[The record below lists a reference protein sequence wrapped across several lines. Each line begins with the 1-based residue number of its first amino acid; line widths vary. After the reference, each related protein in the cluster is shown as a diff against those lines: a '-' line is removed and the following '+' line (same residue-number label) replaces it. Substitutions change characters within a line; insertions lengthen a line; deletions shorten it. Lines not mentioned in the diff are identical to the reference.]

1 MKAIVFKRKEARYAA
16 GKLAA
21 KVSSDAAL
29 KVGPLRLAHIDPP
42 DLPDADTWHRLRPR
56 LSGICGSDLSTIACE
71 TSLYFE
77 PLVSLP
83 FVLGHEIVG
92 DLEDGTRVVIDAVLG
107 HAARGETPP
116 HLQAAPG
123 DGNDYGHSIAGHLK
137 AGIQTGNCAST
148 GGGWSTELV
157 VHDSQIHPVPESLS
171 DEAAVLVEP
180 CASGYHTALKAVAGG
195 AGVART
201 ARGNAAAGGVGA
213 AGGSKAAE
221 KGEAAGKGRSAKGA
235 KAAKAADLSEGMQQV
250 ASVNLAVVIG
260 AGTIGLCAL
269 AALRKVAPGATIIA
283 AAKHPEQRS
292 FAEELGADVVAKP
305 SELRRAVRRASGCR
319 MTGDLLSGGADV
331 TIDAVGSA
339 ASLTDAIAVTRPR
352 GRIVLSGMPGSV
364 QVDLAPVWHRETE
377 IVGSYTYGTEHLPDG
392 TETHTFPL
400 AMQLIEELELERL
413 VSAHYR
419 LDDYRRAIRHAMSA
433 GELGATKIVFDLRG
447 E

>member
-29 KVGPLRLAHIDPP
+29 KVGPISLAHIDPP

-83 FVLGHEIVG
+83 FVMGHEIVG

-116 HLQAAPG
+116 HIEAAPG

-148 GGGWSTELV
+148 GGGWATELV
-157 VHDSQIHPVPESLS
+157 VHESQIHQVPESFS

-180 CASGYHTALKAVAGG
+180 CASGYHTALKAVAGE
-195 AGVART
+195 V
-201 ARGNAAAGGVGA
+201 
-213 AGGSKAAE
+213 
-221 KGEAAGKGRSAKGA
+221 
-235 KAAKAADLSEGMQQV
+235 DI
-250 ASVNLAVVIG
+250 AVVIG

-269 AALRKVAPGATIIA
+269 AALRKIAPGATIIA

-331 TIDAVGSA
+331 TIDAVGRA

-433 GELGATKIVFDLRG
+433 GELGATKIVFDLRSA
-447 E
+447 

>member
-29 KVGPLRLAHIDPP
+29 KVGPLSLAHIDPP

-77 PLVSLP
+77 PLVSFP

-116 HLQAAPG
+116 HIEAAPG

-157 VHDSQIHPVPESLS
+157 VHESQIHQVPESFS

-180 CASGYHTALKAVAGG
+180 CASGYHTALKAV
-195 AGVART
+195 
-201 ARGNAAAGGVGA
+201 
-213 AGGSKAAE
+213 S
-221 KGEAAGKGRSAKGA
+221 
-235 KAAKAADLSEGMQQV
+235 SEV
-250 ASVNLAVVIG
+250 DIAVVIG

-319 MTGDLLSGGADV
+319 MTGELLSGGADV

-352 GRIVLSGMPGSV
+352 GRIVLGGMPGSV

-433 GELGATKIVFDLRG
+433 GELGATKIVFDLRS

>member
-21 KVSSDAAL
+21 KVSSDTAL

-77 PLVSLP
+77 PLVSFP

-116 HLQAAPG
+116 HIEAAPG

-148 GGGWSTELV
+148 GGGWATELV
-157 VHDSQIHPVPESLS
+157 VHDSQIHPVPEGFS

-195 AGVART
+195 RAART
-201 ARGNAAAGGVGA
+201 AQGSDAASGA
-213 AGGSKAAE
+213 KAA
-221 KGEAAGKGRSAKGA
+221 KGGRADGGA
-235 KAAKAADLSEGMQQV
+235 KAAKAADLSEGMQQT
-250 ASVNLAVVIG
+250 ASLNLAVVIG

-305 SELRRAVRRASGCR
+305 NELRRAVRRASGCR
-319 MTGDLLSGGADV
+319 MTGELLSGGADV

-433 GELGATKIVFDLRG
+433 GELGATKIVFDLRN

>member
-29 KVGPLRLAHIDPP
+29 KVGPLSLAHLDPP
-42 DLPDADTWHRLRPR
+42 DLPDASSWHRLRPR

-77 PLVSLP
+77 PLVSFP

-107 HAARGETPP
+107 HAARGEMPP
-116 HLQAAPG
+116 HLEAAPG

-157 VHDSQIHPVPESLS
+157 VHDSQIHPVPESFS

-180 CASGYHTALKAVAGG
+180 CASGYHTALKAVAVGG
-195 AGVART
+195 AAKIAQGSAAAGGAKAAKGSR
-201 ARGNAAAGGVGA
+201 AAGGVGA
-213 AGGSKAAE
+213 TRG
-221 KGEAAGKGRSAKGA
+221 
-235 KAAKAADLSEGMQQV
+235 ADLPERMQQA

-269 AALRKVAPGATIIA
+269 AALRKIAPGATIIA
-283 AAKHPEQRS
+283 AAKHPDQRS
-292 FAEELGADVVAKP
+292 LAEELGADVVAKP
-305 SELRRAVRRASGCR
+305 SELRRAVRRACGCR

-331 TIDAVGSA
+331 TIDAVGNSV
-339 ASLTDAIAVTRPR
+339 SLADAIAVTRPR

-413 VSAHYR
+413 VSARYR

-433 GELGATKIVFDLRG
+433 GELGATKIVFDLRD

>member
-29 KVGPLRLAHIDPP
+29 TVGPLSLTHLEPP
-42 DLPDADTWHRLRPR
+42 DLPDASSWHRLRPR
-56 LSGICGSDLSTIACE
+56 LSGICGSDLSTIACQ

-77 PLVSLP
+77 PLVSFP

-107 HAARGETPP
+107 HAARGHTPP
-116 HLQAAPG
+116 HPEAAPG

-157 VHDSQIHPVPESLS
+157 VHDSQIHPVPESFS

-180 CASGYHTALKAVAGG
+180 CASGYHTALKAVAG
-195 AGVART
+195 
-201 ARGNAAAGGVGA
+201 
-213 AGGSKAAE
+213 E
-221 KGEAAGKGRSAKGA
+221 
-235 KAAKAADLSEGMQQV
+235 
-250 ASVNLAVVIG
+250 VNLAVVIG

-269 AALRKVAPGATIIA
+269 AALRKIAPGATIIA

-292 FAEELGADVVAKP
+292 LAEELGADVVAKP
-305 SELRRAVRRASGCR
+305 SELRRAVRRACGCR
-319 MTGDLLSGGADV
+319 MTGDLLSGGVDV

-339 ASLTDAIAVTRPR
+339 ASLADAIAVTRPR
-352 GRIVLSGMPGSV
+352 GRITLSGMPGSV

-400 AMQLIEELELERL
+400 AMQLIEDLELERL

-433 GELGATKIVFDLRG
+433 GELGATKIVFDLRD

>member
-1 MKAIVFKRKEARYAA
+1 MKAIVFKRKEVRYAA

-29 KVGPLRLAHIDPP
+29 KVGPLSLAHLDPP

-77 PLVSLP
+77 PLVSFP

-116 HLQAAPG
+116 HIEAAPG

-157 VHDSQIHPVPESLS
+157 VHESQIHPVPESFS

-180 CASGYHTALKAVAGG
+180 CASGYHTALKAVAGE
-195 AGVART
+195 V
-201 ARGNAAAGGVGA
+201 
-213 AGGSKAAE
+213 
-221 KGEAAGKGRSAKGA
+221 
-235 KAAKAADLSEGMQQV
+235 DI
-250 ASVNLAVVIG
+250 AVVIG

-319 MTGDLLSGGADV
+319 MTGELLSGGADV

-419 LDDYRRAIRHAMSA
+419 LDNYRRAIRHAMSA
-433 GELGATKIVFDLRG
+433 GELGATKIVFDLRN

>member
-16 GKLAA
+16 GRLAA

-29 KVGPLRLAHIDPP
+29 KVGPLSLAHIDPP

-77 PLVSLP
+77 PLVSFP

-92 DLEDGTRVVIDAVLG
+92 DLEDGSRVVIDAVLG

-116 HLQAAPG
+116 HLESAPG

-157 VHDSQIHPVPESLS
+157 VHDSQIHPVPESFS

-195 AGVART
+195 GAART
-201 ARGNAAAGGVGA
+201 AQGSDAASGA
-213 AGGSKAAE
+213 KAA
-221 KGEAAGKGRSAKGA
+221 KGGRADGGA
-235 KAAKAADLSEGMQQV
+235 KAAKAADLSEGMQQT

-319 MTGDLLSGGADV
+319 MTGELLSGGADV

-433 GELGATKIVFDLRG
+433 GELGATKIVFDLRN

>member
-1 MKAIVFKRKEARYAA
+1 MVKAIVFKRKEARYAA

-29 KVGPLRLAHIDPP
+29 KVGPLSLAHMDPP
-42 DLPDADTWHRLRPR
+42 DLPDASSWHRLRPR

-77 PLVSLP
+77 PLVSFP

-116 HLQAAPG
+116 HLEAAPG

-157 VHDSQIHPVPESLS
+157 VHDSQIHPVPESFS

-195 AGVART
+195 GVARIAQGSAT
-201 ARGNAAAGGVGA
+201 AGGAKSARGSRAAGGDGA
-213 AGGSKAAE
+213 T
-221 KGEAAGKGRSAKGA
+221 R
-235 KAAKAADLSEGMQQV
+235 AADLSERMQQA

-283 AAKHPEQRS
+283 AAKHSEQRS
-292 FAEELGADVVAKP
+292 LAEELGADVVAKP
-305 SELRRAVRRASGCR
+305 SELRRAVRRACGCR

-331 TIDAVGSA
+331 TIDAVGNS
-339 ASLTDAIAVTRPR
+339 ASLADAIAVTRPR

-419 LDDYRRAIRHAMSA
+419 LDEYRRAIRHAMSA
-433 GELGATKIVFDLRG
+433 GELGATKIVFDLRD

>member
-29 KVGPLRLAHIDPP
+29 KVGPLSLAHMDPL
-42 DLPDADTWHRLRPR
+42 DLPDASSWHRLRPR

-77 PLVSLP
+77 PLVSFP

-107 HAARGETPP
+107 HAARGEMPP
-116 HLQAAPG
+116 HLEAAPG

-157 VHDSQIHPVPESLS
+157 VHDSQIHPVPESFS

-180 CASGYHTALKAVAGG
+180 CASGYHTALKAVAVGG
-195 AGVART
+195 AAKIAQGSAVA
-201 ARGNAAAGGVGA
+201 G
-213 AGGSKAAE
+213 
-221 KGEAAGKGRSAKGA
+221 GA
-235 KAAKAADLSEGMQQV
+235 KAAKGGRAAGGAGATRGADLPERMQQA

-283 AAKHPEQRS
+283 AAKHPDQLS
-292 FAEELGADVVAKP
+292 LAEELGADVVAKP
-305 SELRRAVRRASGCR
+305 SELRRAVRRACGCR

-331 TIDAVGSA
+331 TIDAVGNA

-433 GELGATKIVFDLRG
+433 GELGATKIVFDLRD

>member
-29 KVGPLRLAHIDPP
+29 KVGPLSLAHLDPL
-42 DLPDADTWHRLRPR
+42 DLPDASSWHRLRPR

-77 PLVSLP
+77 PLVSFP

-116 HLQAAPG
+116 HLEAAPG

-157 VHDSQIHPVPESLS
+157 VHDSQIHPVPESFS

-180 CASGYHTALKAVAGG
+180 CASGYHTALKAVAVGG
-195 AGVART
+195 AAKIAQGSAAAVSAKA
-201 ARGNAAAGGVGA
+201 ARGGRAAGGVGA
-213 AGGSKAAE
+213 T
-221 KGEAAGKGRSAKGA
+221 KGA
-235 KAAKAADLSEGMQQV
+235 DLPERMQQA

-269 AALRKVAPGATIIA
+269 AALRKIAPGATIIA
-283 AAKHPEQRS
+283 AAKHPDQRS
-292 FAEELGADVVAKP
+292 LAEELGADVVAKP
-305 SELRRAVRRASGCR
+305 SELRRAVRRACGCR

-331 TIDAVGSA
+331 TIDAVGNSV
-339 ASLTDAIAVTRPR
+339 SLADAIAVTRPR

-433 GELGATKIVFDLRG
+433 GELGATKIVFDLRD

>member
-29 KVGPLRLAHIDPP
+29 KVGPLSLAHMDPL
-42 DLPDADTWHRLRPR
+42 DLPDASSWHRLRPR

-77 PLVSLP
+77 PLVSFP

-116 HLQAAPG
+116 HLEAAPG

-157 VHDSQIHPVPESLS
+157 VHDSQIHPVPESFS

-180 CASGYHTALKAVAGG
+180 CASGYHTALKAVAVGG
-195 AGVART
+195 AAKIAQGS
-201 ARGNAAAGGVGA
+201 AAAGGAKAARGSRA
-213 AGGSKAAE
+213 AGG
-221 KGEAAGKGRSAKGA
+221 AGATKGA
-235 KAAKAADLSEGMQQV
+235 DLPERMQQA

-269 AALRKVAPGATIIA
+269 AALRKIAPGATIIA

-292 FAEELGADVVAKP
+292 LAEELGADVVAKP
-305 SELRRAVRRASGCR
+305 SELRRAVRRACGCR

-331 TIDAVGSA
+331 TIDAVGNS
-339 ASLTDAIAVTRPR
+339 ASLADAIAVTRPR

-433 GELGATKIVFDLRG
+433 GELGATKIVFDLRD

>member
-29 KVGPLRLAHIDPP
+29 KVGPLSLAHLDPP
-42 DLPDADTWHRLRPR
+42 DLPDASSWHRLRPR

-77 PLVSLP
+77 PLVSFP

-116 HLQAAPG
+116 HLEAAPG

-157 VHDSQIHPVPESLS
+157 VHDSQIHPVPESFS

-180 CASGYHTALKAVAGG
+180 CASGYHTALKAVAVGG
-195 AGVART
+195 AAKIAQGSAVAGGAKA
-201 ARGNAAAGGVGA
+201 ARGSRAAGGVGA
-213 AGGSKAAE
+213 T
-221 KGEAAGKGRSAKGA
+221 KGA
-235 KAAKAADLSEGMQQV
+235 EQPEGKQQV

-269 AALRKVAPGATIIA
+269 AALRKIAPGATIIA

-292 FAEELGADVVAKP
+292 LAEELGADVVAKP
-305 SELRRAVRRASGCR
+305 SELRRAVRRACGCR

-331 TIDAVGSA
+331 TIDAVGNL
-339 ASLTDAIAVTRPR
+339 ASLADAIAVTRPR

-392 TETHTFPL
+392 AETHTFPL

-433 GELGATKIVFDLRG
+433 GELGATKIVFDLRD

>member
-29 KVGPLRLAHIDPP
+29 KVGPLSLAHLDPP
-42 DLPDADTWHRLRPR
+42 DLPDASSWHRLRPR

-77 PLVSLP
+77 PLVSFP

-116 HLQAAPG
+116 HLEAAPG

-157 VHDSQIHPVPESLS
+157 VHDSQIHPVPESFS

-180 CASGYHTALKAVAGG
+180 CASGYHTALKAV
-195 AGVART
+195 T
-201 ARGNAAAGGVGA
+201 GGV
-213 AGGSKAAE
+213 
-221 KGEAAGKGRSAKGA
+221 
-235 KAAKAADLSEGMQQV
+235 D
-250 ASVNLAVVIG
+250 LAVVIG

-269 AALRKVAPGATIIA
+269 AALRKIAPGATIIA
-283 AAKHPEQRS
+283 AAKHPDQRS
-292 FAEELGADVVAKP
+292 LAEELGADVVAKP
-305 SELRRAVRRASGCR
+305 SELRRAVRRACGCR

-331 TIDAVGSA
+331 TIDAVGNA
-339 ASLTDAIAVTRPR
+339 ASLADAIAVTRPR
-352 GRIVLSGMPGSV
+352 GRITLSGMPGSV

-392 TETHTFPL
+392 TATHTFPL

-433 GELGATKIVFDLRG
+433 GELGATKIVFDLRD

>member
-16 GKLAA
+16 GRLAA
-21 KVSSDAAL
+21 RVSSDAAL
-29 KVGPLRLAHIDPP
+29 KVGPLSLAHIDPP

-92 DLEDGTRVVIDAVLG
+92 DLEDGSRVVIDAVLG

-116 HLQAAPG
+116 HIEAAPG

-157 VHDSQIHPVPESLS
+157 VHESQIHTVPEGFS

-180 CASGYHTALKAVAGG
+180 CASGYHTALKAVAGE
-195 AGVART
+195 V
-201 ARGNAAAGGVGA
+201 
-213 AGGSKAAE
+213 
-221 KGEAAGKGRSAKGA
+221 
-235 KAAKAADLSEGMQQV
+235 DI
-250 ASVNLAVVIG
+250 AVVIG

-305 SELRRAVRRASGCR
+305 NELRRAVRRASGCR
-319 MTGDLLSGGADV
+319 MTGELLSGGADV

-339 ASLTDAIAVTRPR
+339 ASLTDAIAITRPR

-433 GELGATKIVFDLRG
+433 GELGATKIVFDLRN

>member
-1 MKAIVFKRKEARYAA
+1 MAKAIVFKRKEARYAA

-29 KVGPLRLAHIDPP
+29 KVGPLSLARIDPP
-42 DLPDADTWHRLRPR
+42 DLPDPSTWHRLRPR

-77 PLVSLP
+77 PLVSFP

-116 HLQAAPG
+116 HLGAAPG
-123 DGNDYGHSIAGHLK
+123 DGADYGHSIAGHLK

-157 VHDSQIHPVPESLS
+157 VHDSQIHPVPESFS

-195 AGVART
+195 AGAARI
-201 ARGNAAAGGVGA
+201 AEGSAAAGGVKAAIGVKA
-213 AGGSKAAE
+213 AG
-221 KGEAAGKGRSAKGA
+221 GA
-235 KAAKAADLSEGMQQV
+235 KAAEGTRAAGRAKATKAADLSGGMQQ
-250 ASVNLAVVIG
+250 APSLAVVIG

-269 AALRKVAPGATIIA
+269 AALRKIAPGATIIA

-292 FAEELGADVVAKP
+292 FAEELGADVVAAP
-305 SELRRAVRRASGCR
+305 SEIRRAVRRASGCR

-433 GELGATKIVFDLRG
+433 GELGATKIVFDLRD

>member
-29 KVGPLRLAHIDPP
+29 KVGPLSLTHLDPP
-42 DLPDADTWHRLRPR
+42 DLPEAGTWHRLRPR

-77 PLVSLP
+77 PLVSFP

-116 HLQAAPG
+116 HLEAAPG

-157 VHDSQIHPVPESLS
+157 VHDSQIHPVPESFS

-180 CASGYHTALKAVAGG
+180 CASGYHTALKAVAGE
-195 AGVART
+195 V
-201 ARGNAAAGGVGA
+201 
-213 AGGSKAAE
+213 
-221 KGEAAGKGRSAKGA
+221 
-235 KAAKAADLSEGMQQV
+235 DLV
-250 ASVNLAVVIG
+250 VVIG

-283 AAKHPEQRS
+283 AAKHSEQRS
-292 FAEELGADVVAKP
+292 LAEELGADVVAKP
-305 SELRRAVRRASGCR
+305 SELRRAVRRACGCR

-339 ASLTDAIAVTRPR
+339 ASLADAIAVTRPR

-400 AMQLIEELELERL
+400 AMQLIEDLELERL

-419 LDDYRRAIRHAMSA
+419 LDEYRRAIRHAMSA
-433 GELGATKIVFDLRG
+433 GELGATKIVFDLRD

>member
-1 MKAIVFKRKEARYAA
+1 MKAIVFERKEARYAA

-21 KVSSDAAL
+21 KMSSDAAV
-29 KVGPLRLAHIDPP
+29 KVGPLSLARLDPP
-42 DLPDADTWHRLRPR
+42 DLPDPSSWHRLRPR

-71 TSLYFE
+71 TSMYFE
-77 PLVSLP
+77 PMVSFP

-107 HAARGETPP
+107 HAARGHTPP
-116 HLQAAPG
+116 HPEAAPG

-157 VHDSQIHPVPESLS
+157 VHDSQIHPVPESFS

-195 AGVART
+195 
-201 ARGNAAAGGVGA
+201 
-213 AGGSKAAE
+213 
-221 KGEAAGKGRSAKGA
+221 EAAGSAQ
-235 KAAKAADLSEGMQQV
+235 E
-250 ASVNLAVVIG
+250 ASLAVVIG

-269 AALRKVAPGATIIA
+269 AALRKIAPGATIIA
-283 AAKHPEQRS
+283 AAKHPDQRS
-292 FAEELGADVVAKP
+292 LAEELGADVVAKP
-305 SELRRAVRRASGCR
+305 SELRRAVRRACGCR

-339 ASLTDAIAVTRPR
+339 ASLADAIAVTRPR
-352 GRIVLSGMPGSV
+352 GRITLSGMPGSV

-392 TETHTFPL
+392 TATHTFPL
-400 AMQLIEELELERL
+400 AMHLIEEMELEKL

-433 GELGATKIVFDLRG
+433 GELGATKIVFDLRD

>member
-16 GKLAA
+16 GRLAA

-29 KVGPLRLAHIDPP
+29 KVGPLSLAHIDPP

-77 PLVSLP
+77 PLVSFP

-148 GGGWSTELV
+148 GGGWATELV
-157 VHDSQIHPVPESLS
+157 VHESQIHPVPESFS

-180 CASGYHTALKAVAGG
+180 CASGYHTALKAVAGE
-195 AGVART
+195 V
-201 ARGNAAAGGVGA
+201 
-213 AGGSKAAE
+213 
-221 KGEAAGKGRSAKGA
+221 
-235 KAAKAADLSEGMQQV
+235 DI
-250 ASVNLAVVIG
+250 AVVIG

-283 AAKHPEQRS
+283 AAKHPEQRG

-305 SELRRAVRRASGCR
+305 NELRRAVRRASGCR
-319 MTGDLLSGGADV
+319 MTGELLSGGADV

-400 AMQLIEELELERL
+400 AMQLIEDLELERL

-433 GELGATKIVFDLRG
+433 GELGATKIVFDLRD

>member
-29 KVGPLRLAHIDPP
+29 KVGPLSLAHIDPP

-77 PLVSLP
+77 PLVSFP

-116 HLQAAPG
+116 HIEAAPG

-157 VHDSQIHPVPESLS
+157 VHDSQIHPVPESFS

-195 AGVART
+195 GAART
-201 ARGNAAAGGVGA
+201 AQGSDAASGA
-213 AGGSKAAE
+213 KAA
-221 KGEAAGKGRSAKGA
+221 KGGRADGGA
-235 KAAKAADLSEGMQQV
+235 KAAKAADLPEGMQQT

-319 MTGDLLSGGADV
+319 MTGELLSGGANV

-433 GELGATKIVFDLRG
+433 GELGATKIVFDLRN

>member
-29 KVGPLRLAHIDPP
+29 KVGPLSLAHIDPP

-107 HAARGETPP
+107 HAARGETPS

-148 GGGWSTELV
+148 GGGWATELV
-157 VHDSQIHPVPESLS
+157 VHDSQIHPVPESFS

-180 CASGYHTALKAVAGG
+180 CASGYHTALKAVAGE
-195 AGVART
+195 V
-201 ARGNAAAGGVGA
+201 
-213 AGGSKAAE
+213 
-221 KGEAAGKGRSAKGA
+221 
-235 KAAKAADLSEGMQQV
+235 DI
-250 ASVNLAVVIG
+250 AVVIG

-305 SELRRAVRRASGCR
+305 NELRRAVRRASGCR
-319 MTGDLLSGGADV
+319 MTGELLSGGADV

-433 GELGATKIVFDLRG
+433 GELGATKIVFDLRD

>member
-29 KVGPLRLAHIDPP
+29 KVGPLSLAHLDPP
-42 DLPDADTWHRLRPR
+42 DLPDASSWHRLRPR

-77 PLVSLP
+77 PLVSFP

-116 HLQAAPG
+116 HLEAAPG

-157 VHDSQIHPVPESLS
+157 VHDSQIHPVPESFS

-180 CASGYHTALKAVAGG
+180 CASGYHTALKAVAVGG
-195 AGVART
+195 AARI
-201 ARGNAAAGGVGA
+201 AQGSAAAG
-213 AGGSKAAE
+213 
-221 KGEAAGKGRSAKGA
+221 GA
-235 KAAKAADLSEGMQQV
+235 KAAKGSRAAGGNGATRGAEQPERMQQA
-250 ASVNLAVVIG
+250 ASVSLAVVIG

-269 AALRKVAPGATIIA
+269 AALRKIAPGATIIA
-283 AAKHPEQRS
+283 AAKHPEQRGL
-292 FAEELGADVVAKP
+292 AEELGADVVAKP
-305 SELRRAVRRASGCR
+305 SELRRAVRRACGCR

-331 TIDAVGSA
+331 TIDAVGNSV
-339 ASLTDAIAVTRPR
+339 SLADAIAVTRPR

-419 LDDYRRAIRHAMSA
+419 LDEYRRAIRHAMSA
-433 GELGATKIVFDLRG
+433 GELGATKIVFDLRD

>member
-29 KVGPLRLAHIDPP
+29 KVGPLSLAHLDPL
-42 DLPDADTWHRLRPR
+42 DLPDASSWHRLRPR

-77 PLVSLP
+77 PLVSFP

-107 HAARGETPP
+107 HAARGEMPP
-116 HLQAAPG
+116 HLEAAPG

-157 VHDSQIHPVPESLS
+157 VHDSQIHPVPESFS

-180 CASGYHTALKAVAGG
+180 CASGYHTALKAVAVGG
-195 AGVART
+195 AAKIAQGSAAAGGAKAAKGSR
-201 ARGNAAAGGVGA
+201 AAGGVGA
-213 AGGSKAAE
+213 TRG
-221 KGEAAGKGRSAKGA
+221 
-235 KAAKAADLSEGMQQV
+235 ADLPERMQQA

-269 AALRKVAPGATIIA
+269 AALRKIAPGATIIA
-283 AAKHPEQRS
+283 AAKHPDQRS
-292 FAEELGADVVAKP
+292 LAEELGADVVAKP
-305 SELRRAVRRASGCR
+305 SELRRAVRRACGCR

-331 TIDAVGSA
+331 TIDAVGNSV
-339 ASLTDAIAVTRPR
+339 SLADAIAVTRPR

-419 LDDYRRAIRHAMSA
+419 LDEYRRAIRHAMSA
-433 GELGATKIVFDLRG
+433 GELGATKIVFDLRD

>member
-29 KVGPLRLAHIDPP
+29 KVGPLSLAHIDPP
-42 DLPDADTWHRLRPR
+42 NLPDADTWHRLRPR

-77 PLVSLP
+77 PLVSFP

-116 HLQAAPG
+116 HIEAAPG

-157 VHDSQIHPVPESLS
+157 VHESQIHTVPEGFS

-195 AGVART
+195 RAART
-201 ARGNAAAGGVGA
+201 AQGSDAASGA
-213 AGGSKAAE
+213 KAA
-221 KGEAAGKGRSAKGA
+221 KGGRADGGA
-235 KAAKAADLSEGMQQV
+235 KAAKAADLSEGMQQT

-269 AALRKVAPGATIIA
+269 AALRRVAPGATIIA

-319 MTGDLLSGGADV
+319 MTGELLSGGADV

-400 AMQLIEELELERL
+400 AIQLIEELELERL

-433 GELGATKIVFDLRG
+433 GELGATKIVFDLRD

>member
-29 KVGPLRLAHIDPP
+29 KVGPLSLAHIDPP

-77 PLVSLP
+77 PLVSFP

-92 DLEDGTRVVIDAVLG
+92 DLEDGSRVVIDAVLG

-116 HLQAAPG
+116 HLEAAPG

-157 VHDSQIHPVPESLS
+157 VHDSQIHPVPESFS

-180 CASGYHTALKAVAGG
+180 CASGYHTALKAVAGE
-195 AGVART
+195 V
-201 ARGNAAAGGVGA
+201 
-213 AGGSKAAE
+213 
-221 KGEAAGKGRSAKGA
+221 
-235 KAAKAADLSEGMQQV
+235 DI
-250 ASVNLAVVIG
+250 AVVIG

-269 AALRKVAPGATIIA
+269 AALRKVALGATIIA

-319 MTGDLLSGGADV
+319 MTGELLSGGADV

-433 GELGATKIVFDLRG
+433 GELGATKIVFDLRN

>member
-16 GKLAA
+16 GRLAA

-29 KVGPLRLAHIDPP
+29 KVGPLSLAHIDPP

-77 PLVSLP
+77 PLVSFP

-92 DLEDGTRVVIDAVLG
+92 DLEDGSRVVIDAVLG

-157 VHDSQIHPVPESLS
+157 VHDSQIHPVPESFS

-195 AGVART
+195 AGVARS
-201 ARGNAAAGGVGA
+201 AEGNAV
-213 AGGSKAAE
+213 
-221 KGEAAGKGRSAKGA
+221 AKGA
-235 KAAKAADLSEGMQQV
+235 KATKATDLSEGMQQT

-319 MTGDLLSGGADV
+319 MTGELLSGGADV

-433 GELGATKIVFDLRG
+433 GELGATKIVFDLRD

>member
-29 KVGPLRLAHIDPP
+29 KVGPLSLAHLDPP
-42 DLPDADTWHRLRPR
+42 DLPDASSWHRLRPR

-77 PLVSLP
+77 PLVSFP

-107 HAARGETPP
+107 HAARGHTPP
-116 HLQAAPG
+116 HPEAAPG

-157 VHDSQIHPVPESLS
+157 VHDSQIHPVPESFS

-180 CASGYHTALKAVAGG
+180 CASGYHTALKAV
-195 AGVART
+195 V
-201 ARGNAAAGGVGA
+201 GGV
-213 AGGSKAAE
+213 
-221 KGEAAGKGRSAKGA
+221 
-235 KAAKAADLSEGMQQV
+235 D
-250 ASVNLAVVIG
+250 LAVVIG

-269 AALRKVAPGATIIA
+269 AALRKIAPGATIIA
-283 AAKHPEQRS
+283 AAKHPEQHS
-292 FAEELGADVVAKP
+292 LAEELGADVVAKP
-305 SELRRAVRRASGCR
+305 SELRRAVRRACGCR

-331 TIDAVGSA
+331 TIDAVGNA
-339 ASLTDAIAVTRPR
+339 ASLADAIAVTRPR

-392 TETHTFPL
+392 TATHTFPL
-400 AMQLIEELELERL
+400 AMQLIEEMELERL

-433 GELGATKIVFDLRG
+433 GELGATKIVFDLRD

>member
-16 GKLAA
+16 GRLAA

-29 KVGPLRLAHIDPP
+29 KVGPLSLAHIDPP
-42 DLPDADTWHRLRPR
+42 ALPDADTWHRLRPR

-77 PLVSLP
+77 PLVSFP

-92 DLEDGTRVVIDAVLG
+92 DLEDGSRVVIDAVLG

-148 GGGWSTELV
+148 GGGWATELV
-157 VHDSQIHPVPESLS
+157 VHESQIHQVPESFS

-180 CASGYHTALKAVAGG
+180 CASGYHTALKAVAGE
-195 AGVART
+195 V
-201 ARGNAAAGGVGA
+201 
-213 AGGSKAAE
+213 
-221 KGEAAGKGRSAKGA
+221 
-235 KAAKAADLSEGMQQV
+235 DI
-250 ASVNLAVVIG
+250 AVVIG

-400 AMQLIEELELERL
+400 AIQLIEELELERL

-433 GELGATKIVFDLRG
+433 GELGATKIVFDLRD

>member
-16 GKLAA
+16 GRLAA

-29 KVGPLRLAHIDPP
+29 KVGPLSLAHIDPP
-42 DLPDADTWHRLRPR
+42 ALPDADTWHRLRPR

-77 PLVSLP
+77 PLVSFP

-92 DLEDGTRVVIDAVLG
+92 DLEDGSRVVIDAVLG

-157 VHDSQIHPVPESLS
+157 VHESQIHQVPESFS

-180 CASGYHTALKAVAGG
+180 CASGYHTALKAVAGE
-195 AGVART
+195 V
-201 ARGNAAAGGVGA
+201 
-213 AGGSKAAE
+213 
-221 KGEAAGKGRSAKGA
+221 
-235 KAAKAADLSEGMQQV
+235 DI
-250 ASVNLAVVIG
+250 AVVIG
-260 AGTIGLCAL
+260 AGTIGLCTL

-319 MTGDLLSGGADV
+319 MTGELLSGGADV

-433 GELGATKIVFDLRG
+433 GELGATKIVFDLRSA
-447 E
+447 

>member
-29 KVGPLRLAHIDPP
+29 KVGPLSLAHIDPP

-77 PLVSLP
+77 PLVSFP

-116 HLQAAPG
+116 HLEAAPS

-157 VHDSQIHPVPESLS
+157 VHDSQIHPVPESFS

-195 AGVART
+195 GAART
-201 ARGNAAAGGVGA
+201 AQGSDAASGA
-213 AGGSKAAE
+213 KAA
-221 KGEAAGKGRSAKGA
+221 KGGRADGGA
-235 KAAKAADLSEGMQQV
+235 KAAKAADLPEGMQQT

-319 MTGDLLSGGADV
+319 MTGELLSGGANV

-433 GELGATKIVFDLRG
+433 GELGATKIVFDLRN

>member
-29 KVGPLRLAHIDPP
+29 KVGPLSLAHLDPL
-42 DLPDADTWHRLRPR
+42 DLPDASSWHRLRPR

-77 PLVSLP
+77 PLVSFP

-116 HLQAAPG
+116 HLEAAPG

-157 VHDSQIHPVPESLS
+157 VHDSQIHPVPESFS

-180 CASGYHTALKAVAGG
+180 CASGYHTALKAVAIGSAAKIAQGSAVAGG
-195 AGVART
+195 AKA
-201 ARGNAAAGGVGA
+201 ARGGRAAGGVGA
-213 AGGSKAAE
+213 TRGAE
-221 KGEAAGKGRSAKGA
+221 QPEGK
-235 KAAKAADLSEGMQQV
+235 QQA

-269 AALRKVAPGATIIA
+269 AALRKIAPGATIIA

-292 FAEELGADVVAKP
+292 LAEELGADVVAKP
-305 SELRRAVRRASGCR
+305 SELRRAVRRACGCR

-331 TIDAVGSA
+331 TIDAVGNSV
-339 ASLTDAIAVTRPR
+339 SLADAIAVTRPR

-392 TETHTFPL
+392 TETHTFSL

-433 GELGATKIVFDLRG
+433 GELGATKIVFDLRD

>member
-29 KVGPLRLAHIDPP
+29 KVGPLSLAHIDPP

-92 DLEDGTRVVIDAVLG
+92 DLEDGSRVVIDAVLG

-116 HLQAAPG
+116 HIEAAPG

-157 VHDSQIHPVPESLS
+157 VHDSQIHTVPESFS

-180 CASGYHTALKAVAGG
+180 CASGYHTALKAVAGE
-195 AGVART
+195 V
-201 ARGNAAAGGVGA
+201 
-213 AGGSKAAE
+213 
-221 KGEAAGKGRSAKGA
+221 
-235 KAAKAADLSEGMQQV
+235 DI
-250 ASVNLAVVIG
+250 AVVIG

-319 MTGDLLSGGADV
+319 MTGELLSGGADV

-433 GELGATKIVFDLRG
+433 GELGATKIVFDLRD

>member
-16 GKLAA
+16 GRLAA
-21 KVSSDAAL
+21 RVSSDAAL
-29 KVGPLRLAHIDPP
+29 KVGPLSLAHIDPP

-92 DLEDGTRVVIDAVLG
+92 DLEDGSRVVIDAVLG

-116 HLQAAPG
+116 HIEAAPG

-148 GGGWSTELV
+148 GGGWATELV
-157 VHDSQIHPVPESLS
+157 VHDSQIHPVPEGFS

-180 CASGYHTALKAVAGG
+180 CASGYHTALKALAGE
-195 AGVART
+195 V
-201 ARGNAAAGGVGA
+201 
-213 AGGSKAAE
+213 
-221 KGEAAGKGRSAKGA
+221 
-235 KAAKAADLSEGMQQV
+235 DI
-250 ASVNLAVVIG
+250 AVVIG

-319 MTGDLLSGGADV
+319 MTGELLSGGADV

-433 GELGATKIVFDLRG
+433 GELGATKIVFDLRN

>member
-29 KVGPLRLAHIDPP
+29 KVGPLSLAHIDLP

-77 PLVSLP
+77 PLVSFP

-157 VHDSQIHPVPESLS
+157 VHDSQIHPVPESFS

-180 CASGYHTALKAVAGG
+180 CASGYHTALKAMAGE
-195 AGVART
+195 V
-201 ARGNAAAGGVGA
+201 
-213 AGGSKAAE
+213 
-221 KGEAAGKGRSAKGA
+221 
-235 KAAKAADLSEGMQQV
+235 DI
-250 ASVNLAVVIG
+250 AVVIG

>member
-16 GKLAA
+16 GRLAA

-29 KVGPLRLAHIDPP
+29 KVGPLSLAHIDPP
-42 DLPDADTWHRLRPR
+42 DLPDVDTWHRLRPR

-77 PLVSLP
+77 PLVSFP

-92 DLEDGTRVVIDAVLG
+92 DLEDGSRVVIDAVLG

-157 VHDSQIHPVPESLS
+157 VHESQIHQVPESFS

-180 CASGYHTALKAVAGG
+180 CASGYHTALKAVAGE
-195 AGVART
+195 V
-201 ARGNAAAGGVGA
+201 
-213 AGGSKAAE
+213 
-221 KGEAAGKGRSAKGA
+221 
-235 KAAKAADLSEGMQQV
+235 DI
-250 ASVNLAVVIG
+250 AVVIG
-260 AGTIGLCAL
+260 AGTIGLCTL

-319 MTGDLLSGGADV
+319 MTGELLSGGADV

-392 TETHTFPL
+392 TETHTFSL

-413 VSAHYR
+413 VSAHCR

-433 GELGATKIVFDLRG
+433 GELGATKIVFDFRSA
-447 E
+447 

>member
-16 GKLAA
+16 GRLAA

-29 KVGPLRLAHIDPP
+29 KVGPLSLAHIDPP

-77 PLVSLP
+77 PLVSFP

-92 DLEDGTRVVIDAVLG
+92 DLEDGSRVVIDAVLG

-157 VHDSQIHPVPESLS
+157 VHDSQIHPVPESFS

-195 AGVART
+195 ARVARS
-201 ARGNAAAGGVGA
+201 AEGNAV
-213 AGGSKAAE
+213 
-221 KGEAAGKGRSAKGA
+221 AKGA

-305 SELRRAVRRASGCR
+305 SELRRAVRRACGCR

>member
-29 KVGPLRLAHIDPP
+29 KVGPLSLAHIDPP
-42 DLPDADTWHRLRPR
+42 DLPDAGTWHRLRPR

-77 PLVSLP
+77 PLVSFP

-116 HLQAAPG
+116 HIEAAPG

-157 VHDSQIHPVPESLS
+157 VHESQIHPVPEGFS

-201 ARGNAAAGGVGA
+201 AGGNAV
-213 AGGSKAAE
+213 
-221 KGEAAGKGRSAKGA
+221 AKGT
-235 KAAKAADLSEGMQQV
+235 KAAKAADLSEGIQQA

-319 MTGDLLSGGADV
+319 MTGELLSGGADV

-433 GELGATKIVFDLRG
+433 GELGATKIVFDLRD

>member
-29 KVGPLRLAHIDPP
+29 KVGPLSLAHLDPP
-42 DLPDADTWHRLRPR
+42 DLPDASSWHRLRPR

-77 PLVSLP
+77 PLVSFP

-116 HLQAAPG
+116 HLEAAPG

-157 VHDSQIHPVPESLS
+157 VHDSQIHPVPESFS

-180 CASGYHTALKAVAGG
+180 CASGYHTALKAVALGG
-195 AGVART
+195 AAKIAQGS
-201 ARGNAAAGGVGA
+201 AAAGGAKAARGSRA
-213 AGGSKAAE
+213 AGGN
-221 KGEAAGKGRSAKGA
+221 GA
-235 KAAKAADLSEGMQQV
+235 TRAADLSERMQQAASQQA

-269 AALRKVAPGATIIA
+269 AALRKIAPGATIIA
-283 AAKHPEQRS
+283 AAKHPDQRS
-292 FAEELGADVVAKP
+292 LAEELGADVVAKP
-305 SELRRAVRRASGCR
+305 SELRRAVRRVCGCR

-331 TIDAVGSA
+331 TIDAVGNS
-339 ASLTDAIAVTRPR
+339 ASLADAIAVTRPR

-433 GELGATKIVFDLRG
+433 GELGATKIVFDLRD

>member
-29 KVGPLRLAHIDPP
+29 KVGPLSLTHLEPP
-42 DLPDADTWHRLRPR
+42 DLPDASSWHRLRPR
-56 LSGICGSDLSTIACE
+56 LSGICGSDLSTIACQ

-77 PLVSLP
+77 PLVSFP

-107 HAARGETPP
+107 HVARGHAPP
-116 HLQAAPG
+116 HPEAAPG

-157 VHDSQIHPVPESLS
+157 VHESQIHPVPESFS

-180 CASGYHTALKAVAGG
+180 CASGYHTALKAVAD
-195 AGVART
+195 
-201 ARGNAAAGGVGA
+201 
-213 AGGSKAAE
+213 E
-221 KGEAAGKGRSAKGA
+221 
-235 KAAKAADLSEGMQQV
+235 
-250 ASVNLAVVIG
+250 VNLAVVIG

-269 AALRKVAPGATIIA
+269 AALRKIAPGATIIA

-292 FAEELGADVVAKP
+292 LAEELGADVVAKP
-305 SELRRAVRRASGCR
+305 SELRRAVRRACGCR

-339 ASLTDAIAVTRPR
+339 ASLADAIAVTRPR
-352 GRIVLSGMPGSV
+352 GRITLSGMPSSV

-400 AMQLIEELELERL
+400 AMQLIAELELERL

-433 GELGATKIVFDLRG
+433 GELGATKIVFDLRD

>member
-1 MKAIVFKRKEARYAA
+1 MKAIVFERKEARYAA

-42 DLPDADTWHRLRPR
+42 ELPEPDSWHRLRPR

-77 PLVSLP
+77 PLVSFP

-107 HAARGETPP
+107 HAARGHAPP
-116 HLQAAPG
+116 HPEAAPG

-148 GGGWSTELV
+148 GGGWSTDLV
-157 VHDSQIHPVPESLS
+157 VHESQIHRVPESFS

-180 CASGYHTALKAVAGG
+180 CASGYHTALKAMAGG
-195 AGVART
+195 
-201 ARGNAAAGGVGA
+201 GA
-213 AGGSKAAE
+213 AGSTRE
-221 KGEAAGKGRSAKGA
+221 
-235 KAAKAADLSEGMQQV
+235 V
-250 ASVNLAVVIG
+250 SVAVVIG

-269 AALRKVAPGATIIA
+269 AALRKIAPDITIIA
-283 AAKHPEQRS
+283 TAKHPEQRNL
-292 FAEELGADVVAKP
+292 AEELGADIVAAP
-305 SELRRAVRRASGCR
+305 SELRRAVRRACGCT

-339 ASLTDAIAVTRPR
+339 ASLADAIAVTRPR
-352 GRIVLSGMPGSV
+352 GRITLSGMPGSV

-377 IVGSYTYGTEHLPDG
+377 IAGSYTYGTEYLPDG
-392 TETHTFPL
+392 TATHTFPL
-400 AMQLIEELELERL
+400 AMQLIQELELERL
-413 VSAHYR
+413 VSARYR

-433 GELGATKIVFDLRG
+433 GELGATKIVFDLRD
-447 E
+447 EQ

>member
-29 KVGPLRLAHIDPP
+29 KVGPLRLTHIDPP

-116 HLQAAPG
+116 HIQAAPG

-148 GGGWSTELV
+148 GGGWATELV
-157 VHDSQIHPVPESLS
+157 VHDSQIHPVPESFS

-180 CASGYHTALKAVAGG
+180 CASGYHTALKAMW
-195 AGVART
+195 
-201 ARGNAAAGGVGA
+201 
-213 AGGSKAAE
+213 
-221 KGEAAGKGRSAKGA
+221 
-235 KAAKAADLSEGMQQV
+235 L
-250 ASVNLAVVIG
+250 ASQWI
-260 AGTIGLCAL
+260 C
-269 AALRKVAPGATIIA
+269 
-283 AAKHPEQRS
+283 QR
-292 FAEELGADVVAKP
+292 E
-305 SELRRAVRRASGCR
+305 
-319 MTGDLLSGGADV
+319 
-331 TIDAVGSA
+331 
-339 ASLTDAIAVTRPR
+339 
-352 GRIVLSGMPGSV
+352 
-364 QVDLAPVWHRETE
+364 
-377 IVGSYTYGTEHLPDG
+377 
-392 TETHTFPL
+392 
-400 AMQLIEELELERL
+400 
-413 VSAHYR
+413 
-419 LDDYRRAIRHAMSA
+419 
-433 GELGATKIVFDLRG
+433 
-447 E
+447 